1 MNKLKE
7 KMTLN
12 PVMTFLILI
21 LATILLSG
29 FLNLIGFEAT
39 YNKINLTT
47 EEYTVT
53 SESVESLMSLSGIK
67 YIYTSTVSNFTS
79 FTPLSMLIVI
89 LIGIGIM
96 EKSGF
101 LKTTFTILTKFCK
114 KNTITFGLVLI
125 SIFLSLAGDLG
136 YVIMIP
142 LTALLYVYGRR
153 NPMLGIVTVYAA
165 LTCGSG
171 LSVFLTAM
179 DSEMMRYTLANAHS
193 IDSSY
198 TLGTFA
204 FIFIMLISV
213 IICSIVITFISEKIT
228 SQKIEK
234 YEYKDEKKELRLGKR
249 EYRGLIFSLS
259 AGTLYL
265 LVFIYNSIPG
275 LPFSGN
281 LLDYSQNF
289 YIDKLFSYDSFFS
302 NGFVFIVTIFFIDL
316 GLFYG
321 IGAKTIKNN
330 NDFCEDLNHS
340 LDGIG
345 RTLILIFLG
354 SILVNV
360 FKKTNIGVVLT
371 ASLANIIGTGKIS
384 GLLLIIVLF
393 IITAISTIFLT
404 GPSAR
409 WAILSSTVIP
419 AFMNNGLTPE
429 FAQVIARFAECM
441 TIGLTPL
448 LAYFTIYL
456 AYLEKYNQDD
466 RPISLFSTLRH
477 QLIYGVCIG
486 LILLA
491 IAIGWYLIGIPM
503 GIGGAVTI

>member
-53 SESVESLMSLSGIK
+53 SESVESLMNLSGIK

-79 FTPLSMLIVI
+79 FTPLSMLLVI

-142 LTALLYVYGRR
+142 LTALLYIYGRR
-153 NPMLGIVTVYAA
+153 NPLLGIVTVYAA

-193 IDSSY
+193 IDSGY
-198 TLGTFA
+198 ALGTFA

-213 IICSIVITFISEKIT
+213 LICSFVITFISEKIT

-234 YEYKDEKKELRLGKR
+234 YEFKDEKK
-249 EYRGLIFSLS
+249 
-259 AGTLYL
+259 
-265 LVFIYNSIPG
+265 N
-275 LPFSGN
+275 
-281 LLDYSQNF
+281 
-289 YIDKLFSYDSFFS
+289 
-302 NGFVFIVTIFFIDL
+302 
-316 GLFYG
+316 
-321 IGAKTIKNN
+321 
-330 NDFCEDLNHS
+330 
-340 LDGIG
+340 
-345 RTLILIFLG
+345 
-354 SILVNV
+354 
-360 FKKTNIGVVLT
+360 
-371 ASLANIIGTGKIS
+371 
-384 GLLLIIVLF
+384 
-393 IITAISTIFLT
+393 
-404 GPSAR
+404 
-409 WAILSSTVIP
+409 
-419 AFMNNGLTPE
+419 
-429 FAQVIARFAECM
+429 
-441 TIGLTPL
+441 
-448 LAYFTIYL
+448 
-456 AYLEKYNQDD
+456 
-466 RPISLFSTLRH
+466 
-477 QLIYGVCIG
+477 
-486 LILLA
+486 
-491 IAIGWYLIGIPM
+491 
-503 GIGGAVTI
+503 